1 MLLSITTA
9 EDLLKKKK
17 KKKQFSFIHSI
28 IVKKYCVFLPY
39 LGVGGLGDAKL
50 CRSTKGKK
58 TRQKRLKR
66 EFIS

>member
-17 KKKQFSFIHSI
+17 KTIQFYPQYYSK
-28 IVKKYCVFLPY
+28 KKYCVFLPY

-50 CRSTKGKK
+50 CRSTRGKNK
-58 TRQKRLKR
+58 DKNN
-66 EFIS
+66 